1 MAPLMHRFHSFV
13 AASAVAIAL
22 CAGTAHAGLIAQGT
36 RVVFPASEREVTLRV
51 SNTSGTPVLA
61 QAWIDDGRQDVPPEE
76 LQVPFSV
83 TPAVTRVDPNGGAVL
98 RIAYLKAPLPTDR
111 ESLFWLNILEVPPR
125 DEDENNALQFSFRSR
140 FKLFFRPSQLKSVDS
155 AAGKLQWKVNNPTP
169 YYVSFASVELIIDGR
184 VMSVGKGMVAPFST
198 KEFDWQGNPKNM
210 EAASVRYE
218 VINDYGGRNTL
229 DRALGK

>member
-51 SNTSGTPVLA
+51 SNTSGTPSWRKPDRRWPA
-61 QAWIDDGRQDVPPEE
+61 GRSPEE

-155 AAGKLQWKVNNPTP
+155 AAGKLQWKFLESGEQEKDRST
-169 YYVSFASVELIIDGR
+169 
-184 VMSVGKGMVAPFST
+184 GK
-198 KEFDWQGNPKNM
+198 
-210 EAASVRYE
+210 
-218 VINDYGGRNTL
+218 
-229 DRALGK
+229 

>member
-111 ESLFWLNILEVPPR
+111 ESLFWLNILSSAQ

-155 AAGKLQWKVNNPTP
+155 AAGKLQWKFLESGEQEKRP
-169 YYVSFASVELIIDGR
+169 
-184 VMSVGKGMVAPFST
+184 
-198 KEFDWQGNPKNM
+198 
-210 EAASVRYE
+210 
-218 VINDYGGRNTL
+218 
-229 DRALGK
+229 

>member
-22 CAGTAHAGLIAQGT
+22 CVGTAHAGLIAQGT

-61 QAWIDDGRQDVPPEE
+61 QAWIDDGRQDVPRGTAGS
-76 LQVPFSV
+76 LQCHAGRDASG
-83 TPAVTRVDPNGGAVL
+83 PNGGAVL

-155 AAGKLQWKVNNPTP
+155 AAGKLQWKFLE
-169 YYVSFASVELIIDGR
+169 SGEQ
-184 VMSVGKGMVAPFST
+184 GKDRST
-198 KEFDWQGNPKNM
+198 
-210 EAASVRYE
+210 
-218 VINDYGGRNTL
+218 
-229 DRALGK
+229 GK

>member
-22 CAGTAHAGLIAQGT
+22 CVGTAHAGLIAQGT

-111 ESLFWLNILEVPPR
+111 ESLFWLN
-125 DEDENNALQFSFRSR
+125 
-140 FKLFFRPSQLKSVDS
+140 
-155 AAGKLQWKVNNPTP
+155 
-169 YYVSFASVELIIDGR
+169 
-184 VMSVGKGMVAPFST
+184 
-198 KEFDWQGNPKNM
+198 
-210 EAASVRYE
+210 
-218 VINDYGGRNTL
+218 
-229 DRALGK
+229 

>member
-155 AAGKLQWKVNNPTP
+155 AAGKLQWKFLESGQCHQLKPP
-169 YYVSFASVELIIDGR
+169 
-184 VMSVGKGMVAPFST
+184 
-198 KEFDWQGNPKNM
+198 
-210 EAASVRYE
+210 
-218 VINDYGGRNTL
+218 
-229 DRALGK
+229 AL

>member
-125 DEDENNALQFSFRSR
+125 TKTKTMHCSFPFVRASN
-140 FKLFFRPSQLKSVDS
+140 S
-155 AAGKLQWKVNNPTP
+155 
-169 YYVSFASVELIIDGR
+169 SFDPAS
-184 VMSVGKGMVAPFST
+184 
-198 KEFDWQGNPKNM
+198 
-210 EAASVRYE
+210 
-218 VINDYGGRNTL
+218 
-229 DRALGK
+229 